1 MEKKQ
6 SSPEKTT
13 VSSTEKALRILDCF
27 TAERPELNLAQIS
40 QQLNMPKSTV
50 LNQIRTLEKAGFL
63 YKSNTQYYRLGY
75 KLIELSYRTQVSQP
89 IIAHAVPLL
98 EEITTATGENVYLT
112 THINGQVFVLKLL
125 RSSNRSIAYSMS
137 GRTLPMHCTGCGK
150 AMLSYLPQ
158 EQVDDI
164 LNTWGMPAYT
174 ANTCTD
180 RAKLMEELAQAREQ
194 GYALDNEEESIGGR
208 CVAVA
213 VRSSAGAVAGALS
226 ISGSVV
232 SLTDDKIPE
241 YVNMLRITAHKLMP
255 YAHLFP
261 ALQLKEV

>member
-1 MEKKQ
+1 MKKNQ
-6 SSPEKTT
+6 EKTT

-27 TAERPELNLAQIS
+27 TVERPELNLAQIS
-40 QQLNMPKSTV
+40 QQMGMPKSTV

-63 YKSNTQYYRLGY
+63 YKNHITQYYRLGY
-75 KLIELSYRTQVSQP
+75 KLMELSYRTHASLP
-89 IIAHAVPLL
+89 IIAYAVPLM

-112 THINGQVFVLKLL
+112 THLNGQVFVLKLL

-137 GRTLPMHCTGCGK
+137 GKTLPMHCTGCGK

-158 EQVDDI
+158 EQVNEI
-164 LNTWGMPAYT
+164 LDTWGMPAST
-174 ANTCTD
+174 PKTCTD
-180 RAKLMEELAQAREQ
+180 RAQLMEELAEARER

-232 SLTDDKIPE
+232 SLTEDKIPG
-241 YVNMLRITAHKLMP
+241 YVNMLRLAAHKLMP
-255 YAHLFP
+255 HAHLFP
-261 ALQLKEV
+261 AIQLQDT